1 MASNT
6 TRKFN
11 LFGIVSRI
19 LKGTK
24 APEPVSHFTPTKPI
38 EYKETVLR
46 ETPTTGAFGKRP
58 RFPRITLRGRKITHV
73 TARGVFGCNVKR
85 EIGD

>member
-1 MASNT
+1 MKK
-6 TRKFN
+6 KFN
-11 LFGIVSRI
+11 IISAIAGMFTGN
-19 LKGTK
+19 KE
-24 APEPVSHFTPTKPI
+24 PEPVSHFTPTKPI

>member
-1 MASNT
+1 MGTNT
-6 TRKFN
+6 NRKFN
-11 LFGIVSRI
+11 IFSSIRSI
-19 LKGTK
+19 FCGTK
-24 APEPVSHFTPTKPI
+24 APEPISHFTPTTPI
-38 EYKETVLR
+38 KYKGAVLR

-58 RFPRITLRGRKITHV
+58 RYPRITLRGRKITHV